1 MIDTSEASPRHP
13 SIDLPSAAVP
23 AHEKDQQMKRKL
35 NATQQWMADHPN
47 DKPCPV
53 GFAGAAA
60 WRRARGLNK
69 AEQIKWLR
77 SRLDA
82 DKDPWI
88 VAQTAKLESM

>member
-1 MIDTSEASPRHP
+1 
-13 SIDLPSAAVP
+13 
-23 AHEKDQQMKRKL
+23 MKRKQL
-35 NATQQWMADHPN
+35 NATQQWMADHPD

-53 GFAGAAA
+53 AGAAA

-88 VAQTAKLESM
+88 VAQTAKLESICEGDRTMMATRTDKENT